1 MQSGELKEAICK
13 SIEDAKGFDARVL
26 DVRGISDITDYMVVV
41 SGTSRRHVV
50 SVAEKV
56 EEKMKQLGHPAIG
69 AEGKDTGEWV
79 LLDFGDVLVHVM
91 RPEIRDF
98 YNLEKLWG
106 ELGAQ
111 DRAQRSE

>member
-1 MQSGELKEAICK
+1 MQSEELKK
-13 SIEDAKGFDARVL
+13 SICEAVEDAKGFDTRVM
-26 DVRGISDITDYMVVV
+26 DVRGVSDITDFMVVV

-50 SVAEKV
+50 SVAQKL
-56 EEKMKQLGHPAIG
+56 EEKMKELGHPALG
-69 AEGKDTGEWV
+69 VEGKDTGEWV

-106 ELGAQ
+106 ELGTG
-111 DRAQRSE
+111 DRARNQD